1 MKPRPLPKPW
11 HRARSCPICGGGGC
25 LRAGP
30 HDSPVAVVCAK
41 VVSTRPVGL
50 VGHLHVLSDSGPTW
64 APWRRSLGRLAR
76 AEAGRGR

>member
-1 MKPRPLPKPW
+1 MTKPLPKPW
-11 HRARSCPICGGGGC
+11 CRARSCPICGGGGC

-30 HDSPVAVVCAK
+30 PGSPVAVVCTRIK
-41 VVSTRPVGL
+41 TTRPVGL
-50 VGHLHVLSDSGPTW
+50 VGWLHILDNNGPTW